1 MDFLFNSFSK
11 TLLGYLETWL
21 VQVYSLYIMADFSK
35 YTVSIDYDRR
45 LYKQDI
51 AGSTAHAKML
61 AKQSIISQDDASQI
75 TRGLKVIEDEIRDG
89 TFPWNPSLEDIHMNI
104 ESRLYQLIGS
114 AAGRLHTARSRNDQV
129 AVDLRLYAMDTI
141 VDLVS
146 GLRGVQKALIDLAEN
161 YKNVVMPGY
170 THLQRAQPVL
180 FAHHM
185 LAYFEMFQRDIDR
198 FKDCRRRTDVMPLG
212 SGALAGVAYQTD
224 RKFLAAELGFSRIST
239 NSMDAVSDRDFV
251 VEFLTAASICMMHF
265 SRMSEE
271 LILWSSGEFD
281 FIRIGD
287 DFTTG
292 SSIMPQKRNPDFA
305 ELARGKTGRVYGDLM
320 GLLTTLKGLPLTYNR
335 DMQEDKEGF
344 FDAADTLATTLD
356 VFQAMIPGVK
366 LNEKRVSLLAGESQ
380 MLATDLADYL
390 VAKGMPFREAHGIM
404 RELSR
409 RCDEKQIRLSE
420 MPMSEYKNLS
430 ELFEEDVKN
439 ITAESSAS
447 ARNNPGGTAP
457 IRVAAALAEAK
468 KTLENAEHGI

>member
-1 MDFLFNSFSK
+1 
-11 TLLGYLETWL
+11 
-21 VQVYSLYIMADFSK
+21 MADFSK

-75 TRGLKVIEDEIRDG
+75 THGLKVIEDEIRDG

-212 SGALAGVAYQTD
+212 SGALAGVAHQTD

-457 IRVAAALAEAK
+457 IRVAAALAEAQ

>member
-1 MDFLFNSFSK
+1 
-11 TLLGYLETWL
+11 
-21 VQVYSLYIMADFSK
+21 MADFNK

-75 TRGLKVIEDEIRDG
+75 THGLKVIEDEIRDG

-141 VDLVS
+141 VDLGS
-146 GLRGVQKALIDLAEN
+146 GLRGVQKALVDLAEN

-430 ELFEEDVKN
+430 DLFEEDVKN

-457 IRVAAALAEAK
+457 VRVAAALAEAK

>member
-1 MDFLFNSFSK
+1 M
-11 TLLGYLETWL
+11 
-21 VQVYSLYIMADFSK
+21 QVYSLYIMADFSK

-468 KTLENAEHGI
+468 KTLESAEHGI

>member
-1 MDFLFNSFSK
+1 
-11 TLLGYLETWL
+11 
-21 VQVYSLYIMADFSK
+21 MADFSK

-129 AVDLRLYAMDTI
+129 AVDLRLYTMDTI

-320 GLLTTLKGLPLTYNR
+320 GILTTLKGLPLTYNR

-390 VAKGMPFREAHGIM
+390 VAKGMPFREAYGIM

-409 RCDEKQIRLSE
+409 RCDEKQIRLNE

-457 IRVAAALAEAK
+457 IRVAAALAEAQ